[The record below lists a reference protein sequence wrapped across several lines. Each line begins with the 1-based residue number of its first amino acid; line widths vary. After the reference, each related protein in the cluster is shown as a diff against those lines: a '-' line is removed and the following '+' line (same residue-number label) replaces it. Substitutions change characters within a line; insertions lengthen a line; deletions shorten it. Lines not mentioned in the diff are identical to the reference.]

1 MMIQLKLFQT
11 FQVCPSCKVFHPQ
24 KTYNCECCG
33 YMENVKTKISLSEKI
48 MQDFDK
54 QFVNDVL

>member
-1 MMIQLKLFQT
+1 
-11 FQVCPSCKVFHPQ
+11 
-24 KTYNCECCG
+24 
-33 YMENVKTKISLSEKI
+33 MENVKTKISLSEKI